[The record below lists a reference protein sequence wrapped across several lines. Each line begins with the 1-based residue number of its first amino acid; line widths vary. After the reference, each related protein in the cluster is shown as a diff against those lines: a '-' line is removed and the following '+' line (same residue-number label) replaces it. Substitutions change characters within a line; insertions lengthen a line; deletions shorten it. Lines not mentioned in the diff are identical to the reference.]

1 MMDKNVTQAGSTT
14 ATVDVDVEVGA
25 RGTATGDA
33 EWADETSRQ
42 QERGNQS
49 LQRSETFAEKLQK
62 KVGGI
67 DAYAFKV
74 RQYFQFPHGSQ
85 PIVYGTSNSSP
96 TNSPSLI
103 SMPDLYGPY
112 INPKSRYM

>member
-25 RGTATGDA
+25 RGTATGDS

-42 QERGNQS
+42 QERGKQS

-62 KVGGI
+62 KAGGI

-74 RQYFQFPHGSQ
+74 RQYLQL
-85 PIVYGTSNSSP
+85 
-96 TNSPSLI
+96 SPSWQ
-103 SMPDLYGPY
+103 PTYCQ
-112 INPKSRYM
+112 RYLQQ